1 MDALS
6 EVFRTIHLEQTNCCQ
21 IEVAAPWGLQVE
33 KFDGAVFWVV
43 LRGSCWLEV
52 DGIETALPLVGGDL
66 IVLPQGQRYTLRD
79 SPTKTLP
86 RPLESPVLDFDTVL
100 QTHAD
105 EAGVVR
111 IGSGGLP
118 TTLMYGY
125 LQFEPLSENPI
136 LSALP
141 PLIVIKGEDGQA
153 VEWLNTTM
161 QFMASEMASDRPGSQ
176 TVINHLAGILFVQAV
191 RAYIANQGCSSRC
204 WLRALTHPQIGT
216 ALSLIHRHPETAW
229 TIEQLAAQVNMSR
242 TAFFVEFRNL
252 VGEPPSKYL
261 TRWRMH
267 RASQFLRAQH
277 LNLSDVASLTGYES
291 EAAFSKAFKR
301 WLGQSPGAYRQAN
314 RALAS

>member
-6 EVFRTIHLEQTNCCQ
+6 EVFKTIHLEQTTCHRV
-21 IEVAAPWGLQVE
+21 ELAAPWSLQMSQFE
-33 KFDGAVFWVV
+33 GAEFWVV
-43 LRGSCWLEV
+43 LQGSCWLEV

-79 SPTKTLP
+79 SLP
-86 RPLESPVLDFDTVL
+86 KQLPDRDSAAIDFDALL
-100 QTHAD
+100 QTRLD
-105 EAGVVR
+105 ETSTVQ
-111 IGSGGLP
+111 IGTEGLP
-118 TTLMYGY
+118 TTLMQGR

-136 LSALP
+136 LAALP
-141 PLIVIKGEDGQA
+141 PLIVVKGEDGQA

-161 QFMASEMASDRPGSQ
+161 QFMASEMAGDRPGSQ
-176 TVINHLAGILFVQAV
+176 TVTNHLAGILFVQAV
-191 RAYIANQGCSSRC
+191 RAYIANQGCTSRC
-204 WLRALTHPQIGT
+204 WLRALTHPQIGA

-229 TIEQLAAQVNMSR
+229 TIETLATQVNMSR

-267 RASQFLRAQH
+267 RASQFLRTHH
-277 LNLSDVASLTGYES
+277 LNLHEVASLTGYES

-301 WLGQSPGAYRQAN
+301 WIGQSPGAYRQAN